1 MFRRVK
7 IQTADTERFER
18 KPVERI
24 TASPNMGLTMDQV
37 RAYRENGWDNRPV
50 QAPSKSVRQIIKTNV
65 CTYFNLVFAAITVLL
80 IMAGAFGDLV
90 FLPIIIANTLIGIVQ
105 ELNAKRILDKLNVL
119 HAPRTQVIR
128 NGITNPVSSEMLVL
142 DDIVVFHSGDQI
154 CADAIVVEG
163 EVSVN
168 ESLLTGESD
177 EIFKASGDFLLSGS
191 FIVSGTCKARLER
204 VGADSYISKLTL
216 EAKAAKE
223 GEQSEMIRSLDR
235 LVRAIGII
243 IIPIGF
249 ILFVQQYIYA
259 GASIKSS
266 VQSMVAAILGMI
278 PEGLYLLSSVTLAVS
293 AVKLAFDKV
302 LVHDMKC
309 IETLARVN
317 VLCVDKTGTITDNS
331 MDVNEV
337 ITLDGY
343 YENINAPIDELLSDF
358 AAAMTDDNI
367 TMKAIK
373 KHFYRTSGAK
383 ADRIISFSSEFK
395 YSAAVFGEKAYVL
408 GAPEFVLRDQY
419 ESHKK
424 IIEEQIG
431 SGCRVLVFGLYD
443 GEPDGKALTAGFKPF
458 ALITLTNPVR
468 KDAKKTFNYFA
479 EQGVGIKVISGDNP
493 LTVSRVAKEAGILNA
508 ENFVDASA
516 LVSPEDISRAVREY
530 TVFGRVTPSQKLAFI
545 KALKAQGNTVAMTGD
560 GVNDVLALK
569 EADCSVAMASG
580 SDAAAQASQLV
591 LLESD
596 FSRMPNVV
604 AEGRQVVNNLER
616 SGSLFLVKN
625 IFSLFMAL
633 I

>member
-177 EIFKASGDFLLSGS
+177 EIVKASGDFLLSGS

-367 TMKAIK
+367 TIKAMSIFTGPPALK
-373 KHFYRTSGAK
+373 PTE
-383 ADRIISFSSEFK
+383 SSPFRPNSNIQQL
-395 YSAAVFGEKAYVL
+395 YSAKRL
-408 GAPEFVLRDQY
+408 
-419 ESHKK
+419 
-424 IIEEQIG
+424 
-431 SGCRVLVFGLYD
+431 
-443 GEPDGKALTAGFKPF
+443 
-458 ALITLTNPVR
+458 
-468 KDAKKTFNYFA
+468 
-479 EQGVGIKVISGDNP
+479 
-493 LTVSRVAKEAGILNA
+493 
-508 ENFVDASA
+508 
-516 LVSPEDISRAVREY
+516 
-530 TVFGRVTPSQKLAFI
+530 
-545 KALKAQGNTVAMTGD
+545 M
-560 GVNDVLALK
+560 
-569 EADCSVAMASG
+569 CSV
-580 SDAAAQASQLV
+580 
-591 LLESD
+591 LL
-596 FSRMPNVV
+596 
-604 AEGRQVVNNLER
+604 NL
-616 SGSLFLVKN
+616 S
-625 IFSLFMAL
+625 
-633 I
+633 